1 MQTIL
6 AFIVALG
13 ILIYVHEMGHYL
25 AARACGVKVLRFSI
39 GFGRPLLRWV
49 SRHRDRTEWTLAAIP
64 LGGYVKMLDERE
76 RDPERDPPYDP
87 ADLPRAFNRQPVG
100 KRIAIVAAGPVA
112 NFLLAIMLYFTLFA
126 GGMQEPAPVLAA
138 PVAGTAAAQAGV
150 RDGDRVL
157 ALTAND
163 ETETVRSWN
172 DLRMAVMAQG
182 FDGAGAVL
190 RVRGADGAE
199 RDLPIAR
206 LPSTGGDP
214 QRDPLATLGL
224 ALKGGPVTIREV
236 LPDSAAERAGL
247 RAGDRVLAWQGEPI
261 RQADQ
266 LIRAVRANPGAQA
279 TLSIE
284 REGSTLQ
291 VPVKVDTVPAD
302 SEAAGEGAGGGGAKA
317 ATAGKLGAALAQAVQ
332 METVRDAPLPA
343 LARAAQQVWDTSV
356 LSLKLLG
363 RMLIGQASLQNLSG
377 PLTVADYAGKAAN
390 LGWQP
395 FVGFLA
401 LVSVSL
407 GVLNLLPIPVLDGGH
422 LLYYCVEFLTGRP
435 VPDHWQAVL
444 QKVGIACILLLTSL
458 ALFNDVSRLFLA
470 RS

>member
-1 MQTIL
+1 MQTLL

-13 ILIYVHEMGHYL
+13 ILIYIHEMGHYL

-49 SRHRDRTEWTLAAIP
+49 SRHPDRTEWTLAAIP

-76 RDPERDPPYDP
+76 RDPERDPPLDH

-100 KRIAIVAAGPVA
+100 KRFAIVAAGPFA
-112 NFLLAIMLYFTLFA
+112 NFLLAVVLYFTLFA
-126 GGMQEPAPVLAA
+126 GGMQEPAPVLATPA
-138 PVAGTAAAQAGV
+138 AGTMAAAAGV

-157 ALTAND
+157 ALEAGG
-163 ETETVRSWN
+163 EVEPVRSWN
-172 DLRMAVMAQG
+172 ELRMAVFAQG
-182 FDGAGAVL
+182 FGGGGAAL
-190 RVRGADGAE
+190 RVRGADGRE
-199 RDLPIAR
+199 RVLTLPR
-206 LPSTGGDP
+206 LPETGDDP
-214 QRDPLATLGL
+214 RQDPLATLGL

-236 LPDSAAERAGL
+236 LPDSAAQRAGL
-247 RAGDRVLAWQGEPI
+247 RAGDLVLAWQGQPI
-261 RQADQ
+261 VQPDQ
-266 LIRAVRANPGAQA
+266 LIRAVRGSAGSQA
-279 TLSIE
+279 TLTIE
-284 REGSTLQ
+284 REGRRMD
-291 VPVKVDTVPAD
+291 VPVQPDA
-302 SEAAGEGAGGGGAKA
+302 AAGTDGA
-317 ATAGKLGAALAQAVQ
+317 ATGKLGAALAQAVM
-332 METVRDAPLPA
+332 METVRLGPVEAMG
-343 LARAAQQVWDTSV
+343 RAVGQVWDTSV

-395 FVGFLA
+395 FISFLA

-458 ALFNDVSRLFLA
+458 AIFNDVSRLFLTN
-470 RS
+470 S